1 MSWVDKL
8 RKPAALYLL
17 FSLLF
22 ALILAAGCTRETASN
37 DRQPTPTPPSRTN
50 NVAPPQLPNVADV
63 IDVVQP
69 AVVSITVQELGLGFF
84 MQPVQQRGA
93 GSGVI
98 FDSQGYVLTNNH
110 VVENASKMRI
120 ALPDGRTFDD
130 ASVVGRDSVTD
141 LAILKINNAKDLP
154 SAPLGNSDEM
164 RVGDWVIA
172 IGNALGLSGGPT
184 VTVGVVG
191 AMGRSISANG
201 GTLHDLI
208 QTDAAINPGN
218 SGGPLV
224 SLQGEIIGIN
234 TAIDTRGQGIG
245 FAISVSSAKPIIE
258 QLIKTGRVI
267 WPWIGIGAVTVTP
280 GIASEL
286 DLKVTEGVLVS
297 EVPQG
302 APASKS
308 GLNSGDVITHL
319 DGNKVT
325 TVRQLQD
332 LIRQR
337 KIGDKVEVTVDRA
350 GRQQKFSITLEEMP
364 RN

>member
-1 MSWVDKL
+1 MSAIGHL
-8 RKPAALYLL
+8 RKPALVYLL
-17 FSLLF
+17 FSLVIVLT
-22 ALILAAGCTRETASN
+22 IAAACTREGASN
-37 DRQPTPTPPSRTN
+37 GQQPTPTPPSRVN
-50 NVAPPQLPNVADV
+50 NLAPPQLPNVADV

-84 MQPVQQRGA
+84 MQPVQSQGA

-110 VVENASKMRI
+110 VVENANRMRI
-120 ALPDGRTFDD
+120 ALPDGRTFEDIT
-130 ASVVGRDSVTD
+130 VVGRDSLTD
-141 LAILKINNAKDLP
+141 LAVIKINNAKDLP
-154 SAPLGNSDEM
+154 KAPLGNSDEL

-184 VTVGVVG
+184 VTVGIVG

-201 GTLHDLI
+201 GLLHDLI

-224 SLQGEIIGIN
+224 SLKGDIIGIN

-245 FAISVSSAKPIIE
+245 FAVSISSAKPIID
-258 QLIKTGRVI
+258 QLLKNGKVV

-286 DLKVTEGVLVS
+286 ELKVNEGVLVS
-297 EVPQG
+297 GVPQG
-302 APASKS
+302 APAGRA
-308 GLNSGDVITHL
+308 GLAEGDVITHL
-319 DGNKVT
+319 DGQKVT
-325 TVRQLQD
+325 TVRQLQE
-332 LIRQR
+332 LIRQK

-350 GRQQKFSITLEEMP
+350 GRQQKFSVTLEEMP
-364 RN
+364 RS